1 MKLVKNNNE
10 EQKTKI
16 VSDKDAEE
24 AFKTI
29 LKWIGED
36 PEREGLLETPK
47 RVVKAFKEYFKGYRE
62 DPNLVL
68 DKTFGDVEGYDDM
81 VVQKNISVQSHC
93 EHHMA
98 PIIGKAHVAYIPRDR
113 VVGLSKLARVVE
125 VFSKRLQTQERLTM
139 QIANTLMKSLD
150 AKGVAVTIDSTHQC
164 MTMRG
169 IKKEQASTVT
179 NYYLGQF
186 KEDLSYQNRYLRFIS
201 TKKIKVSDQFKALI
215 LNQEGEKFTREVKSI
230 DKSFLK
236 HGDVTI
242 KVDYS
247 DLNFKDGMILKNGGR
262 LVKEFPHIPGID
274 FSGTVL
280 ESENSKFKSGDEV
293 ILTGFRVGEIFY
305 GGYSQIAKVNGD
317 FLVKKPNNLT
327 TKQAMILGTAGFT
340 SLMAA
345 FAIKAREEILLG
357 EKVKNVLVTGASG
370 GVGSIAVMILN
381 KMGYEVTAVSGK
393 ESKADY
399 LKSLGAKNVINR
411 AEFDK
416 DPKLIDKGLWDG
428 VVDTVGGKILAN
440 AIVQTNSNGI
450 IAVCGNAS
458 TNELNTNVIPF
469 MLRGIKLWG
478 MDSANCSIRRR
489 EFIWGEAS
497 KLIDFDLLENSIQT
511 VNLEELIETYPKI
524 LKGEISGRVL
534 VDLNK

>member
-1 MKLVKNNNE
+1 M
-10 EQKTKI
+10 
-16 VSDKDAEE
+16 
-24 AFKTI
+24 
-29 LKWIGED
+29 
-36 PEREGLLETPK
+36 
-47 RVVKAFKEYFKGYRE
+47 
-62 DPNLVL
+62 
-68 DKTFGDVEGYDDM
+68 
-81 VVQKNISVQSHC
+81 
-93 EHHMA
+93 
-98 PIIGKAHVAYIPRDR
+98 
-113 VVGLSKLARVVE
+113 
-125 VFSKRLQTQERLTM
+125 
-139 QIANTLMKSLD
+139 
-150 AKGVAVTIDSTHQC
+150 
-164 MTMRG
+164 
-169 IKKEQASTVT
+169 
-179 NYYLGQF
+179 
-186 KEDLSYQNRYLRFIS
+186 
-201 TKKIKVSDQFKALI
+201 SDQFKALI
-215 LNQEGEKFTREVKSI
+215 LNQEGDKFTREVN
-230 DKSFLK
+230 
-236 HGDVTI
+236 
-242 KVDYS
+242 S

-478 MDSANCSIRRR
+478 MDSAYCSIRRR
-489 EFIWGEAS
+489 EFIWGAAS
-497 KLIDFDLLENSIQT
+497 KLINFDFPT
-511 VNLEELIETYPKI
+511 
-524 LKGEISGRVL
+524 
-534 VDLNK
+534 